1 VSTSQVLALVVGVLA
16 VSWAAPLIRLAD
28 APAEV
33 IATLRLVIAAPPV
46 AIAALLW
53 RRAELAAVRPREVAL
68 AALAGAALAAHFLAW
83 VASVQQTSVIASAVL
98 VTTQPIFAAL
108 GGWILLGEPPT
119 RGALAGVAIA
129 TVGAALLAGADLDDA
144 SSLRG
149 DALAVAGAVFA
160 AAYFLAGR
168 HLRRT
173 WPNLAYVGVVYP
185 MAAAVLLGVA
195 AVRGTALT
203 AAPTE
208 AYLYIALLALV
219 PQLIGHTSLN
229 WALGSLT
236 TVAVAI
242 AVLGEPVGATLL
254 AATLLDEPPTL
265 VQTGGAVIVLAGVV
279 VGLARPGAPP
289 RRDARALETARVQHE
304 EQA

>member
-1 VSTSQVLALVVGVLA
+1 MSASQVLALVVGMLA

-46 AIAALLW
+46 AVAALLW
-53 RRAELAAVRPREVAL
+53 RRPELSRIPPREVAL
-68 AALAGAALAAHFLAW
+68 AGVAGAALAAHFLAW
-83 VASVQQTSVIASAVL
+83 VSSVQQTSVIASAVL
-98 VTTQPIFAAL
+98 VTTQPVFAAL
-108 GGWILLGEPPT
+108 GGWLLFREPPS
-119 RGALAGVAIA
+119 RGALAGVGVAA
-129 TVGAALLAGADLDDA
+129 VGAVLLAGADLGDA
-144 SSLRG
+144 NSLGG
-149 DALAVAGAVFA
+149 DALALLGAVFA
-160 AAYFLAGR
+160 AAYFLVGR

-173 WPNLAYVGVVYP
+173 WSNLTYVGLVYP
-185 MAAAVLLGVA
+185 MAAAVLLSVA
-195 AVRGTALT
+195 AFRGTALT
-203 AAPTE
+203 TAPSE

-265 VQTGGAVIVLAGVV
+265 VQLGGAVVVLAGVV
-279 VGLARPGAPP
+279 VGLARPAAPRSAS
-289 RRDARALETARVQHE
+289 RRAP
-304 EQA
+304 

>member
-1 VSTSQVLALVVGVLA
+1 MSSSQVLALVVGVLA

-33 IATLRLVIAAPPV
+33 IATLRLAIAAPPV
-46 AIAALLW
+46 ALAALAW
-53 RRAELAAVRPREVAL
+53 RRAELAAVGPREVGLAL
-68 AALAGAALAAHFLAW
+68 LAGAALAAHFLAW
-83 VASVQQTSVIASAVL
+83 VAAVQQTSVIASAVL
-98 VTTQPIFAAL
+98 VTTQPIFAGL
-108 GGWILLGEPPT
+108 GGWLLYREPPS
-119 RGALAGVAIA
+119 RGALAGVGIA
-129 TVGAALLAGADLDDA
+129 GVGAALLAGADLGDPG
-144 SSLRG
+144 SLRG
-149 DALAVAGAVFA
+149 DALALAGAVFA
-160 AAYFLAGR
+160 AAYFLVGR

-173 WPNLAYVGVVYP
+173 WSNLTYVGLVYP
-185 MAAAVLLGVA
+185 MSAAVLLSVA
-195 AVRGTALT
+195 AARGTSLT
-203 AAPTE
+203 TAPTE

-265 VQTGGAVIVLAGVV
+265 VQMGGAVIVLAGVV
-279 VGLARPGAPP
+279 VGLARPGTP
-289 RRDARALETARVQHE
+289 RLATRALEADARHE
-304 EQA
+304 KQT

>member
-1 VSTSQVLALVVGVLA
+1 MSASQVLALVVGVLA
-16 VSWAAPLIRLAD
+16 VSWAAPLIRLAG

-46 AIAALLW
+46 AVAALLW
-53 RRAELAAVRPREVAL
+53 RRAELAAIRPREVAL

-83 VASVQQTSVIASAVL
+83 VAAVQQTSVIASAVL
-98 VTTQPIFAAL
+98 VTTQPIFAGL
-108 GGWILLGEPPT
+108 GGWLLLREPPT
-119 RGALAGVAIA
+119 RGALAGVGIA
-129 TVGAALLAGADLDDA
+129 AAGAALLAGADLDDA
-144 SSLRG
+144 TSLRG
-149 DALAVAGAVFA
+149 DALALGGAVFA

-168 HLRRT
+168 RLRRT
-173 WPNLAYVGVVYP
+173 WSTLTYVGVVYP

-195 AVRGTALT
+195 AVRGTELT
-203 AAPTE
+203 VAPAE
-208 AYLYIALLALV
+208 AYRYIALLALV

-242 AVLGEPVGATLL
+242 AVLGEPVGATVL

-265 VQTGGAVIVLAGVV
+265 VQVGGAVIVLAGVA
-279 VGLARPGAPP
+279 VGLARPGTP
-289 RRDARALETARVQHE
+289 RRESRVPGLTGGQHE
-304 EQA
+304 ERA